1 MRTSD
6 SSRRALLAA
15 VVFLAAF
22 LAVAATVRDPGLTW
36 DESIYFGRAARLVGW
51 FQSIGSGAFQKEA
64 LLRAWWSADHP
75 PLGSLWIAG
84 SFALFGSLPMITA
97 ARLGAAALFALA
109 AMTIFLWVSRR
120 RSRGEA
126 LLAAALF
133 ALMPRLFA
141 HGHFA
146 NLEMMTLLLWTL
158 TVVAFEKG
166 IESRRWS
173 ALAGLFFG
181 LSLLTKINGAFLP
194 FLLVPWGLIFHGR
207 KSLRN
212 VAMMAL
218 MGPLIFLAGWPV
230 MWVEPLGAIKAY
242 LANKGAQRMILPVE
256 YLGQVYRDRFAPW
269 HYPFVMMLVT
279 TPLVA
284 LIGAAAGGWDHL
296 RRLRRQFRSSAH
308 EALLLWA
315 FLFPVLLLAFPGAP
329 KYDGI
334 RLMLPA
340 YPFLAILAA
349 RGLALIWERLRAR
362 AGSDVAA
369 NEEPTLRRQV
379 RTAHRFVRTFARFP
393 HGAAELR
400 ARALRVAAAGLAA
413 AGILVPVVLF
423 HPYQLSYYNALAG
436 GPWGARRLGFETT
449 YWDDTFDAKAL
460 AYLNNNV
467 PQGGKVAFVAMGDF
481 VWQIY
486 QINREARAD
495 IAVAEFE
502 GGGWDYLVVIPRQGW
517 WTDSE
522 REFIRTHEPV
532 WTNTLTRWDR
542 LPVCMIFKRTE
553 RTLGP

>member
-1 MRTSD
+1 VTLLPSSD
-6 SSRRALLAA
+6 SRHRALPAA
-15 VVFLAAF
+15 ALFLAAF
-22 LAVAATVRDPGLTW
+22 LAIALTARDPGLTW
-36 DESIYFGRAARLVGW
+36 DESIYYGRAARLVGW

-64 LLRAWWSADHP
+64 LMGAWWSADHP

-84 SFALFGSLPMITA
+84 SFALFGGSLDMITA
-97 ARLGAAALFALA
+97 ARLGAAVLFALA
-109 AMTIFLWVSRR
+109 ALTIFLWVSRR

-166 IESRRWS
+166 IESRLWS
-173 ALAGLFFG
+173 VLAGLFFG

-212 VAMMAL
+212 VAAMAL
-218 MGPLIFLAGWPV
+218 MGPLVFLAGWPA
-230 MWVEPLGAIKAY
+230 MWVQPLETIRAY

-256 YLGQVYRDRFAPW
+256 YLGQGYRDRFAPW

-279 TPLVA
+279 TPLVT

-296 RRLRRQFRSSAH
+296 KRLRQDFLNSSH

-315 FLFPVLLLAFPGAP
+315 LLFPVLLLALPGVP

-340 YPFLAILAA
+340 FPFLAALAA
-349 RGLALIWERLRAR
+349 RGLFLIWERLDAGTARAQHAAPLHPPRAR
-362 AGSDVAA
+362 TKA
-369 NEEPTLRRQV
+369 
-379 RTAHRFVRTFARFP
+379 
-393 HGAAELR
+393 LR
-400 ARALRVAAAGLAA
+400 ATAAGLAA
-413 AGILVPVVLF
+413 AGVLVPVALF
-423 HPYQLSYYNALAG
+423 HPYQLSYYNVLVG

-460 AYLNNNV
+460 AYLNENV

-481 VWQIY
+481 VWRIY
-486 QINREARAD
+486 QFNGDARTD
-495 IAVAEFE
+495 IAEVEFE
-502 GGGWDYLVVIPRQGW
+502 RGDWDYLVVVPRQGW
-517 WTDSE
+517 WTERE
-522 REFIRTHEPV
+522 REFIHTHQPV

-542 LPVCMIFKRTE
+542 LPVCMIFKRPE
-553 RTLGP
+553 RTPPP

>member
-1 MRTSD
+1 MTD
-6 SSRRALLAA
+6 GETQMPKDHHRALLAA
-15 VVFLAAF
+15 AVFLAAW
-22 LAVAATVRDPGLTW
+22 LAIAFTARDPGLTW
-36 DESIYFGRAARLVGW
+36 DESIYYGRAAHLVGW

-64 LLRAWWSADHP
+64 LMSAWFSADHP

-84 SFALFGSLPMITA
+84 SFTLFGGSLDMITA
-97 ARLGAAALFALA
+97 ARLGAGALFALA

-166 IESRRWS
+166 IESPRWS
-173 ALAGLFFG
+173 LLAGLFFG

-212 VAMMAL
+212 AGTMAL
-218 MGPLIFLAGWPV
+218 MGALIFCAGWPAI
-230 MWVEPLGAIKAY
+230 WVEPVGTVKAY
-242 LANKGAQRMILPVE
+242 LANKGTQRMVLLVE

-279 TPLVA
+279 TPLVV

-296 RRLRRQFRSSAH
+296 KRLRQAFRSSGH

-315 FLFPVLLLAFPGAP
+315 LLFPVLLLASPRVP

-340 YPFLAILAA
+340 YPFLAALAA
-349 RGLALIWERLRAR
+349 RGLFLIWERLGAQEAPSAQKPSPVVGARHALPQRACKAKALR
-362 AGSDVAA
+362 AG
-369 NEEPTLRRQV
+369 
-379 RTAHRFVRTFARFP
+379 
-393 HGAAELR
+393 
-400 ARALRVAAAGLAA
+400 AAGLAA
-413 AGILVPVVLF
+413 VGILVPVVLF
-423 HPYQLSYYNALAG
+423 HPYQLSYYNALVG
-436 GPWGARRLGFETT
+436 GPWGARGLGFETT
-449 YWDDTFDAKAL
+449 YWDDTFDARAL
-460 AYLNNNV
+460 AYLNENV
-467 PQGGKVAFVAMGDF
+467 PHPGKVAFVAMGDF
-481 VWQIY
+481 VWRIY
-486 QINREARAD
+486 QFTGDARHD
-495 IAVAEFE
+495 IQEVDFE
-502 GGGWDYLVVIPRQGW
+502 GGDWDYLVVVPRQGW
-517 WTDSE
+517 WTERE
-522 REFIRTHEPV
+522 REFIRTHDPV
-532 WTNTLTRWDR
+532 WTNTLTPWGR
-542 LPVCMIFKRTE
+542 LPVCLIFKRPE
-553 RTLGP
+553 PSPSR